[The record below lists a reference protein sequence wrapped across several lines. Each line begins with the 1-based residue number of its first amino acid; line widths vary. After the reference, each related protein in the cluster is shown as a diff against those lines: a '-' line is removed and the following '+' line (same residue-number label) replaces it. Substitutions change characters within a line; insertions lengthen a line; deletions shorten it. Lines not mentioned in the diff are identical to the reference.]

1 MIFMS
6 GIDLDILKLLLAIVL
21 FLFAITQTDAYSI
34 VKIRLVS
41 RPNRYQI
48 GDVTSFDNQL
58 DVRGINPLEEL

>member
-1 MIFMS
+1 
-6 GIDLDILKLLLAIVL
+6 
-21 FLFAITQTDAYSI
+21 LFAITQTDAYSI